1 MVLKW
6 LREEGEPQR
15 EQALQIEEL
24 YTAGLIRVVVPS
36 LFFAEVL
43 NIVSRKWKRSNDN
56 VRTLGESLSEFGF
69 EVRDP
74 AFGSGVAQW
83 CAEGLSG
90 YDATYAALAS
100 ETNYLLVT
108 ADSRLAEVA
117 GEHAR
122 SLSDVEPDTL
132 VTP

>member
-6 LREEGEPQR
+6 LREEGESQR
-15 EQALQIEEL
+15 EQALHIEKL
-24 YTAGLIRVVVPS
+24 YTAGLVRVVVPS

-43 NIVSRKWKRSNDN
+43 NIVSRKWKRSDSN
-56 VRTLGESLSEFGF
+56 VRTLGETLSEFGF
-69 EVRDP
+69 EVREP
-74 AFGSGVAQW
+74 SVAGVAHW
-83 CAEGLSG
+83 CADGLSG

-117 GEHAR
+117 GDHAR